1 MLFNHDIQ
9 LPPRRV
15 QLPQY
20 GETIE
25 NKGKKYS
32 IGKQIGSGNF
42 GKVFECS
49 DDWGNEL
56 VAKIIMPQK
65 RSYKEVQQEWKE
77 ELKKLL
83 TFRHPNIT
91 YIYDAFE
98 YKDTCYLIIEY
109 CDYTLQ
115 DIFKNCDQELRES
128 LIPYIAKDLLQG
140 IDFIHSI
147 DYVHKDIHPGH
158 VFVRITKSQST
169 EENTHFI
176 CKIGDLGISNLEN
189 NIDQFNTILAQWM
202 LPPEFLNS
210 QKFGSINRQVDIY
223 HTGLLLLSL
232 LLGTTRKV

>member
-1 MLFNHDIQ
+1 
-9 LPPRRV
+9 
-15 QLPQY
+15 
-20 GETIE
+20 
-25 NKGKKYS
+25 
-32 IGKQIGSGNF
+32 
-42 GKVFECS
+42 
-49 DDWGNEL
+49 
-56 VAKIIMPQK
+56 MPQK

-147 DYVHKDIHPGH
+147 DYVHKDIHPGN

-169 EENTHFI
+169 EQNPHFI

-189 NIDQFNTILAQWM
+189 NIDQLNTILAQWM
-202 LPPEFLNS
+202 LPPEFLSS
-210 QKFGSINRQVDIY
+210 QKFGLINRQVDIY

-232 LLGTTRKV
+232 LLGHTPEFTRQHILEGKPRQMAEQHLSPYGKIIAKALRRHTKYRTQTALEFWREIRIV